1 MAKTQDKEPSLVTY
15 IGIGFTQVS
24 EIFNIFPDIIRNV
37 FAENC
42 VAVVFVVAVVMNL
55 VLPKE
60 ETVNKQ

>member
-1 MAKTQDKEPSLVTY
+1 MPNY
-15 IGIGFTQVS
+15 I
-24 EIFNIFPDIIRNV
+24 IIRNV

-60 ETVNKQ
+60 ETENKQ